1 MPAVEQNSAEQ
12 VVESDYQTY
21 LKQKSL
27 NTVLTKAAVFA
38 GVWFAVGAMTVSA
51 AVFMRPD
58 ADVIGMDAAGRE
70 HPIVISKLPLQA
82 AGAKQ

>member
-1 MPAVEQNSAEQ
+1 MPAVEQISAEQ

-27 NTVLTKAAVFA
+27 NTVLTKAAIFA
-38 GVWFAVGAMTVSA
+38 GAWFAVGAITVSV
-51 AVFMRPD
+51 AVFVRPD
-58 ADVIGMDAAGRE
+58 ADVVGMDPAGRE